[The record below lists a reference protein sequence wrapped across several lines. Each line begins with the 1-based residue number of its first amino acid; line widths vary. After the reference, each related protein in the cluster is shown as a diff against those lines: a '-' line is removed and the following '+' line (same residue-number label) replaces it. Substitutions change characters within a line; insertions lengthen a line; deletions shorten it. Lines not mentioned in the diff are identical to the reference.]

1 MVLNKQMNPKLIFSV
16 PPLVDSFV
24 NHFQR
29 QADLKNIF
37 IFLRMPKNA
46 SISPEWQVDLPDAHL
61 RYYRNIFPK
70 IEADHYFNHLLEQ
83 IPWQQ
88 DDVKVFGNVYA
99 QPRLTSLHSN
109 SLKTYTYSGLTLL
122 PHPMTE
128 ELTALL
134 DRIKTVSDHDFNCV
148 LLNLYRDGADSN
160 GWHADNEKEL
170 GKHPLIASYSFG
182 ASRFFHF
189 KHRKIKEQRHKIELH
204 HGSLLMMEGA
214 MQEHWLHQIPKT
226 KKPMEPR
233 INLTFR
239 KII

>member
-1 MVLNKQMNPKLIFSV
+1 MSTPYLS
-16 PPLVDSFV
+16 
-24 NHFQR
+24 
-29 QADLKNIF
+29 
-37 IFLRMPKNA
+37 
-46 SISPEWQVDLPDAHL
+46 SPSWQPELPDAQL
-61 RYYRNIFPK
+61 RYYQNFLSSQV
-70 IEADHYFNHLLEQ
+70 ADHYYEALLKN

-88 DDVKVFGNVYA
+88 DNVKVFGKVYA

-109 SLKTYTYSGLTLL
+109 TLDTYTYSGLTLK
-122 PHPMTE
+122 PYPMIP
-128 ELTALL
+128 ELLELL
-134 DRIKTVSDHDFNCV
+134 YQIQRICNHDFNCV

-170 GKHPLIASYSFG
+170 GKQPQIASFSLG

-189 KHRKIKEQRHKIELH
+189 KHRRIKEKKYKMELH
-204 HGSLLMMEGA
+204 HGSLLLMEGA

-226 KKPMEPR
+226 KKPMQPR